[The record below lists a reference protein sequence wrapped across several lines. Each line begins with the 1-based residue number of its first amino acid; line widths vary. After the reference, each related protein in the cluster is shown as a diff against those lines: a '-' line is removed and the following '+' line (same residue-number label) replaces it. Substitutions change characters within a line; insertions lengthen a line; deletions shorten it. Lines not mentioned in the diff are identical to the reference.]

1 MATER
6 SLVVFLLDEQRYA
19 LALDRVQR
27 AIRVVAITPL
37 PKAPPLLL
45 GLIDLGGV
53 AIPVMN
59 ARAVLNHPPR
69 AVRLSDHLL
78 IAKAGQQQVALLVDE
93 TLGVIDGV
101 REDLVPA
108 DTILAKLD
116 LIAGTAKHPEGLIL
130 IINLD
135 RLVDFDTTAIA
146 KGLNVIGTPPPPSP
160 TSTETIL
167 PSR

>member
-19 LALDRVQR
+19 VALNRVQR
-27 AIRVVAITPL
+27 TIRVVAITPL

-45 GLIDLGGV
+45 GLIDLNGV

-59 ARAVLNHPPR
+59 ARACLNHPPR
-69 AVRLSDHLL
+69 TVRLSDHLL
-78 IAKAGQQQVALLVDE
+78 IATVGQQRVALLVDE
-93 TLGVIDGV
+93 ILGVLEGV
-101 REDLVPA
+101 PEDLTPA

-116 LIAGTAKHPEGLIL
+116 LVVGTAKHPDGLIL

-135 RLVDFDTTAIA
+135 RLVDFDATAIVA
-146 KGLNVIGTPPPPSP
+146 QGGSL
-160 TSTETIL
+160 
-167 PSR
+167 